1 MLQLF
6 LYYLCFILSIVGIV
20 LTFHFDGVA
29 ETIMGTV
36 VNVCC
41 AVVLFFRSLYA
52 HDVYMA
58 AHHKVKLNS
67 KWIYFGANPVHAAIT
82 IITLLVFLTNAI
94 LLCVSYPTIFN
105 ITTQV
110 SSLILFFGLF
120 VHIIKSNWH
129 RGGKIR
135 NDEC

>member
-58 AHHKVKLNS
+58 VHHKVKLNS
-67 KWIYFGANPVHAAIT
+67 KWIYFGANPVHATIT
-82 IITLLVFLTNAI
+82 VITLILFFTNVI
-94 LLCVSYPTIFN
+94 YLCASYPTIFN

-110 SSLILFFGLF
+110 SSLIVCFWGYSY
-120 VHIIKSNWH
+120 IIKSNW
-129 RGGKIR
+129 
-135 NDEC
+135 

>member
-52 HDVYMA
+52 HDVYMD
-58 AHHKVKLNS
+58 
-67 KWIYFGANPVHAAIT
+67 
-82 IITLLVFLTNAI
+82 LLWSQSSSCCDNYNNLISVPYKRDIA
-94 LLCVSYPTIFN
+94 LC
-105 ITTQV
+105 
-110 SSLILFFGLF
+110 
-120 VHIIKSNWH
+120 
-129 RGGKIR
+129 
-135 NDEC
+135 

>member
-1 MLQLF
+1 MLIVL

-29 ETIMGTV
+29 ETIMGAV

-58 AHHKVKLNS
+58 VHHKVKLNS

-82 IITLLVFLTNAI
+82 VITLILFFTNVI
-94 LLCVSYPTIFN
+94 YLCASYPTIFN

-110 SSLILFFGLF
+110 SSLILCFWGYSY
-120 VHIIKSNWH
+120 IIKSN
-129 RGGKIR
+129 
-135 NDEC
+135 

>member
-1 MLQLF
+1 MLIRL

-41 AVVLFFRSLYA
+41 AVVLFFRSLHA
-52 HDVYMA
+52 HDVYLA
-58 AHHKVKLNS
+58 VHHKVKLNS
-67 KWIYFGANPVHAAIT
+67 KLIYLGTNPVHTAIT
-82 IITLLVFLTNAI
+82 IITLIVFLTNAI

-105 ITTQV
+105 ITAQV
-110 SSLILFFGLF
+110 GFLVICFGLYSY
-120 VHIIKSNWH
+120 VVKGNW
-129 RGGKIR
+129 
-135 NDEC
+135 

>member
-1 MLQLF
+1 MLIRL
-6 LYYLCFILSIVGIV
+6 LYYLCFILSIVGII

-58 AHHKVKLNS
+58 VHHKVKLNS
-67 KWIYFGANPVHAAIT
+67 RWIYFGANPVHAAIT
-82 IITLLVFLTNAI
+82 VITLILFFTNVI
-94 LLCVSYPTIFN
+94 YLCASYPTIFN

-110 SSLILFFGLF
+110 SLLILCFWGYSY
-120 VHIIKSNWH
+120 IIKSN
-129 RGGKIR
+129 
-135 NDEC
+135 CL

>member
-1 MLQLF
+1 MLIRL

-20 LTFHFDGVA
+20 LTFHIDGVA
-29 ETIMGTV
+29 ETIMGTE

-52 HDVYMA
+52 HNVYMA
-58 AHHKVKLNS
+58 VHHKVKLNS

-82 IITLLVFLTNAI
+82 VITLILFFTNVI
-94 LLCVSYPTIFN
+94 YLCVSYPTIFN

-110 SSLILFFGLF
+110 SSLILYFLGYSY
-120 VHIIKSNWH
+120 IIKSNWL
-129 RGGKIR
+129 
-135 NDEC
+135 

>member
-1 MLQLF
+1 MLIRL

-20 LTFHFDGVA
+20 LTFHIDGVA

-52 HDVYMA
+52 HNVYMA
-58 AHHKVKLNS
+58 VHHKVKLNS

-82 IITLLVFLTNAI
+82 VITLILFFTNVI
-94 LLCVSYPTIFN
+94 YLCVSYPTIFN

-110 SSLILFFGLF
+110 SSLILYFLGYSY
-120 VHIIKSNWH
+120 IIKSNWL
-129 RGGKIR
+129 
-135 NDEC
+135 